1 MKAAA
6 KGGSVFQL
14 TYVSRELRRRLGRT
28 VLTALGLAAGV
39 GLVIGIIGVSQ
50 GLNEAQ
56 AKVLAPLSSVGTD
69 ILVTRVAGSQT
80 SSTKASPTPTPTAT
94 IQQGQ
99 GGGRFGGG
107 GFFAGGP
114 GGGGGDTNA
123 ALNSQDTAAL
133 LNENSN
139 VVTDLSKLGKAGTK
153 FTHDFFLSATL
164 LSFPQQAVDQIS
176 KLDGVQIATAG
187 LTQLVQHQTGTV
199 PQIVAS
205 IKTGGQTITTTVRP
219 AAMTPA
225 EDAAFQSCVQKNG
238 GFTPPTPGGGPG
250 DGGGRRAAFDTCL
263 PQRFREYQA
272 SVITPLRTIQQ
283 VVNPPSTDI
292 TNASY
297 TAAGID
303 PATPGTGLVT
313 QAQLTAGRWLS
324 STAPNEVLA
333 SVAYANKKSLK
344 VGSPVAINGT
354 TYTVVGLVNP
364 TLTGSTA
371 DLYFP
376 LSTIQKLAGKT
387 GRVTQVLVKAKDAA
401 SVETVA
407 AEIRKLLPG
416 AEVVTTKS
424 LAAQVTGS
432 LADAKNVAT
441 RLGGALGIIVV
452 VAAFAIAMLLTL
464 SSIAKRVREI
474 GTLRAIGWSK
484 GRVVRQVLAETIG
497 IGLLGGTIGIALGFA
512 AAAAVGAFSPALTAT
527 TTGVPGLAAASSLSG
542 IFGQATQAATTST
555 LSLSAPVHAQTLALG
570 PAFAVVGGLLAG
582 AVGGWRAARL
592 SPAEALRNVG

>member
-1 MKAAA
+1 
-6 KGGSVFQL
+6 VFQL
-14 TYVSRELRRRLGRT
+14 TYVARELRRRLGRT

-39 GLVIGIIGVSQ
+39 GMVIGIIGVSQ

-69 ILVTRVAGSQT
+69 ILVTRVAGSKT
-80 SSTKASPTPTPTAT
+80 SSSTSATPTPAPSSV
-94 IQQGQ
+94 QP
-99 GGGRFGGG
+99 GGPGGGG

-114 GGGGGDTNA
+114 RGLGGVD
-123 ALNSQDTAAL
+123 ALNSADSAAL

-164 LSFPQQAVDQIS
+164 LSFPQEAVSQIAR
-176 KLDGVQIATAG
+176 LDGVKTATAG

-199 PQIVAS
+199 PQIVAE
-205 IKTGGQTITTTVRP
+205 IKTGGEKVTTTVRP
-219 AAMTPA
+219 AAMTAA
-225 EDAAFQSCVQKNG
+225 EENAFRSCVEKNG
-238 GFTPPTPGGGPG
+238 GFQQPAPAPGSGPGRGTVRAGGG
-250 DGGGRRAAFDTCL
+250 AFDKCL
-263 PQRFREYQA
+263 PQRFREFEA
-272 SVITPLRTIQQ
+272 SVLTPLRTIQQ

-292 TNASY
+292 TNTSY

-303 PATPGTGLVT
+303 PAQPGTGLVT
-313 QAQLTAGRWLS
+313 QSQLTSGTWLS
-324 STAPNEVLA
+324 STASNQVLA
-333 SVAYANKKSLK
+333 SVAYANKNSLK
-344 VGSPVAINGT
+344 VGSALAINGT

-376 LSTIQKLAGKT
+376 LATLQKLAGKD

-401 SVETVA
+401 SVDRVA

-416 AEVVTTKS
+416 AEVVTTKT

-432 LADAKNVAT
+432 LTDAKNLAT
-441 RLGGALGIIVV
+441 RLGGALGVIVL
-452 VAAFAIAMLLTL
+452 ASAFAIAMLLTL

-484 GRVVRQVLAETIG
+484 GRVVRQVLAETIA
-497 IGLLGGTIGIALGFA
+497 ISLLGGVIGVALGFA
-512 AAAAVGAFSPALTAT
+512 AAAAVGTFSPPLTAS
-527 TTGVPGLAAASSLSG
+527 TTGVPGLGGSTLSEL
-542 IFGQATQAATTST
+542 FGQATQATKTTT
-555 LSLSAPVHAQTLALG
+555 LSLTAPVHASTLALG
-570 PAFAVVGGLLAG
+570 VVFAVIGGLLAG
-582 AVGGWRAARL
+582 SVGGWRAARM